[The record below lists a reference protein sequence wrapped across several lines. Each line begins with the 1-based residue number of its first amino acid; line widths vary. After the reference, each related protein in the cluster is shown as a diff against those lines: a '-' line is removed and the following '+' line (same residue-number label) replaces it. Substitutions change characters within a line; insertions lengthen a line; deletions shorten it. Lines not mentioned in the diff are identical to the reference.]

1 MPYSGDD
8 MPDTNQK
15 PTSVLERAAW
25 PIAAVLIVAILTAAG
40 LYLAVRLSEIPREA
54 LQRSQE
60 VIREIKD
67 VASAFRTGTINVRF
81 ASYATSLS
89 GSNYLQFA
97 TLRQTEVFT
106 LADRATIFWGTV
118 ELPDVIVSATAPVEY
133 TAYLDLDERWEFQ
146 IDRDR
151 VTVIAPAIRFNKPS
165 IDASEIRYQVS
176 QDSLLRDEE
185 AVLEALKTGLTEMS
199 IRRGRD
205 HLPKVRE
212 LGRKKTAD
220 FVSNWLGETFVDGR
234 DFEVEV
240 HFADELPVSP
250 SVTTTDQA
258 D

>member
-1 MPYSGDD
+1 MA
-8 MPDTNQK
+8 DTQQK

-40 LYLAVRLSEIPREA
+40 LYLAVRLSEVPREA
-54 LQRSQE
+54 LQRAQE

-67 VASAFRTGTINVRF
+67 VASAFRAGTINVSF
-81 ASYATSLS
+81 ASYATSLT

-106 LADRATIFWGTV
+106 LSDHATIFWGTV

-146 IDRDR
+146 IDRDKI
-151 VTVIAPAIRFNKPS
+151 TVIAPEIRFNKPS
-165 IDASEIRYQVS
+165 IDASEIRYQVR

-185 AVLEALKTGLTEMS
+185 AVLDALKTGLTEMS
-199 IRRGRD
+199 ILRARD
-205 HLPKVRE
+205 HLPEVRKM
-212 LGRKKTAD
+212 GRQKTAD
-220 FVSNWLGETFVDGR
+220 FVTNWLGEAFSDGH

-240 HFADELPVSP
+240 HFADELPISP
-250 SVTTTDQA
+250 SATTGDKA